1 MIKSELVRR
10 MASRNPHLYR
20 EDLERIVNSVFDE
33 ITAAL
38 HRGDR
43 VELRGFG
50 VFLTK
55 RRPARTGRNPRN
67 GAQIQVSAK
76 AIPAFKSGKEMHE
89 RLNAIGDAAA
99 DEEGSLARGWPFR
112 KQRAL
117 ELQDVDGP
125 TEGHDREFVEM

>member
-1 MIKSELVRR
+1 MIKSELVQR
-10 MASRNPHLYR
+10 MASRNPHLYHR
-20 EDLERIVNSVFDE
+20 DLERIVNSVFDE
-33 ITAAL
+33 ITVAL

-76 AIPAFKSGKEMHE
+76 AIPAFKTARRCTSVSS
-89 RLNAIGDAAA
+89 RLAMPRRMRRARRQCHFLKARTDA
-99 DEEGSLARGWPFR
+99 R
-112 KQRAL
+112 
-117 ELQDVDGP
+117 P
-125 TEGHDREFVEM
+125 TR

>member
-1 MIKSELVRR
+1 VFATFLSQSISAIAIRRLGGQMIKSELVQR
-10 MASRNPHLYR
+10 MATRNPHLYHR
-20 EDLERIVNSVFDE
+20 DLERIVNSVFDE
-33 ITAAL
+33 ITVAL

-89 RLNAIGDAAA
+89 RLNAIGDAAP
-99 DEEGSLARGWPFR
+99 DEEGSKAVSLS
-112 KQRAL
+112 
-117 ELQDVDGP
+117 
-125 TEGHDREFVEM
+125 